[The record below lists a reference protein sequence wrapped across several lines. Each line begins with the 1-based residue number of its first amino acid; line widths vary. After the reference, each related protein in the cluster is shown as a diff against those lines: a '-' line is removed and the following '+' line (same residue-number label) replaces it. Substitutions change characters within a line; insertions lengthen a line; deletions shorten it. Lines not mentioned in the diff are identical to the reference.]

1 MVYKEVKKLM
11 KRGSNMKTTNKKRI
25 IEIYVTE
32 NKKEDTVSFEFEK
45 VENSKIA
52 DSTMKMLLMMFNKYK
67 DNEDELEVE
76 YEEKEEV

>member
-1 MVYKEVKKLM
+1 
-11 KRGSNMKTTNKKRI
+11 MKTTNKRRI